1 MPSQDKVSGICLTAS
16 ASNVWADYAQ
26 ITLFFTNIDAFNKN
40 MNSTYAYGV
49 KNIFSFKLWT

>member
-26 ITLFFTNIDAFNKN
+26 ITLFFTNIDAFYKN
-40 MNSTYAYGV
+40 MNSTYMYAYGV
-49 KNIFSFKLWT
+49 KNIFSFKL

>member
-26 ITLFFTNIDAFNKN
+26 ITLFFTNIDAFDKN

-49 KNIFSFKLWT
+49 KNIFSFKL